1 MCGINFKEIYKVYN
15 QKLRIYHKMG
25 LVKEVMKEIGNKSR
39 EFYEFVLPPI
49 DMHLNEDSLKVVID
63 IPGFAKKD
71 IELTLCGNI
80 LSIKAQKTIDEKE
93 SESLISNQRPNVIDK
108 KIKLPID
115 IKQGEEKIESAK
127 YQNGILTLIILVTKK
142 AKNISIE

>member
-1 MCGINFKEIYKVYN
+1 LLKSIKVYN
-15 QKLRIYHKMG
+15 QKLSTYHKMG

-49 DMHLNEDSLKVVID
+49 DMHLNENNLKVVID

-71 IELTLCGNI
+71 IELSLCGNI

-93 SESLISNQRPNVIDK
+93 SESIISNQRPNVIDK
-108 KIKLPID
+108 KIRLPID

-127 YQNGILTLIILVTKK
+127 YQNGILTLIISVTKK
-142 AKNISIE
+142 GKNISIE